1 MMPDAPLVQA
11 AKDALTQAED
21 ASTEADRVLEDAE
34 RRVIQ
39 RRGPQRTG
47 GRRATDPTSDW
58 VSISDY
64 ARIYGVDR
72 GTVYKWLEIPGTLE
86 TYSVGTLRRI
96 RNIPPKEILPANL

>member
-1 MMPDAPLVQA
+1 MMSDPPSVQA
-11 AKDALTQAED
+11 AKDALAQAED
-21 ASTEADRVLEDAE
+21 ASAEAGRVLEEAE

-72 GTVYKWLEIPGTLE
+72 GTVYKWLQTPGVLD

-96 RNIPPKEILPANL
+96 RNIPPKEIVPANL